1 MRGIH
6 RSSFIV
12 HRSSMS
18 RLDRLKSR
26 LNELPNRPGVYLHKN
41 AEGQVIYVG
50 KARNLRNRVTSYVV
64 GKGVRSNPITN
75 ALIGEIDAVDFVTT
89 NNELEAILLE
99 NNLIKA
105 HQPRYNILLRDD
117 KTYPY
122 IKVTM
127 SEDFPRAV
135 FTRRLD
141 RKKGDLFFG
150 PFFAGTARRILK
162 LVADQFKLRSC
173 DLDITDGKSALSR
186 PCLYY
191 DMHQCLGPCV
201 VGLTTSA
208 EYREMVDDVVLFL
221 SGKSR
226 ELQDRLSRRMYKAA
240 EGENFELATYYRDL
254 IRTVERIQAEQQV
267 ASAEE
272 EDMDVWGLHEEGS
285 DVAVQLFVIRDGNV
299 VDRRELFWEKVG
311 RRADVPSALDLA
323 DGTSA
328 LLCGDYQPG
337 YFLSE
342 ILQRYY
348 QDNLFIP
355 QQILLPFE
363 VEEKELITEWL
374 SSRSGRKVLLR
385 VPQRGQG
392 VNRVELANRNARL
405 SHESRFRKSQQD
417 RLQIAASRLAQLLGY
432 PDREIRKI
440 ESFDISNI
448 QGSDSVAGM
457 VTLDRGKFDKKHYRV
472 FNIRTVEGADD
483 FRSMAEAVDRRYR
496 RLLEEKKPLPDMI
509 LIDGGRGQLNA
520 ALAAL
525 TKLGIEEIPIAG
537 LAKREEE
544 IYVPDR
550 EEPIRL
556 ERHDVALHL
565 LQMVRD
571 ETHRFA
577 VSSHRRRRSKRTLH
591 SELDDLPGIG
601 TRRKRLLIERF
612 GSVSAIKQ
620 ASAQDL
626 VNVLGRKVGQTL
638 WDELHVHT
646 VSR

>member
-1 MRGIH
+1 
-6 RSSFIV
+6 
-12 HRSSMS
+12 MS
-18 RLDRLKSR
+18 ETRYERLKAR
-26 LNELPNRPGVYLHKN
+26 IKELPERPGVYMHKN
-41 AEGQVIYVG
+41 AGGEVVYVG
-50 KARNLRNRVTSYVV
+50 KARNLRNRVNSYLV
-64 GKGVRSNPITN
+64 GKGARDAKTMSLVD
-75 ALIGEIDAVDFVTT
+75 EIDSIDFVTT

-99 NNLIKA
+99 NNLIKT

-127 SEDFPRAV
+127 TEDFPRVV
-135 FTRRLD
+135 FTRRVD

-162 LVADQFKLRSC
+162 LIADQFKLRSC
-173 DLDITDGKSALSR
+173 DLDITDGENALTR

-201 VGLTTSA
+201 VGLTTRT
-208 EYREMVDDVVLFL
+208 EYQEMVDDVVLFL
-221 SGKSR
+221 SGKSK
-226 ELQDRLSRRMYKAA
+226 ELQSRLSARMHTSA
-240 EGENFELATYYRDL
+240 ERENFELATYYRDL

-267 ASAEE
+267 ASAGE
-272 EDMDVWGLHEEGS
+272 EDVDVWGLHEEGG
-285 DVAVQLFVIRDGNV
+285 DVAVQLFVLRDGNI
-299 VDRRELFWEKVG
+299 VDRRELFWEKIG
-311 RRADVPSALDLA
+311 A
-323 DGTSA
+323 
-328 LLCGDYQPG
+328 YQPAH
-337 YFLSE
+337 FLAE
-342 ILQRYY
+342 VLQRYY

-355 QQILLPFE
+355 QEILIPFE
-363 VEEKELITEWL
+363 IEDADLLEQWL
-374 SSRSGRKVLLR
+374 TSNAGRKTGLR
-385 VPQRGQG
+385 APQRGRG
-392 VNRVELANRNARL
+392 VDRVELANRNARL

-417 RLQIAASRLAQLLGY
+417 RLQIAASRLGQILGASG
-432 PDREIRKI
+432 DIQRI

-457 VTLDRGKFDKKHYRV
+457 VVLDRGKFDKNQYRV
-472 FNIRTVEGADD
+472 FNIKTVVGADD

-496 RLLEEKKPLPDMI
+496 RVLEEEKPLPDLI

-520 ALAAL
+520 ALTAL
-525 TKLGIEEIPIAG
+525 NKLGIDEITIAG

-550 EEPIRL
+550 DEPIRL
-556 ERHDVALHL
+556 DRHDVALQL

-577 VSSHRRRRSKRTLH
+577 VSSHRRRRSKRVLH

-601 TRRKRLLIERF
+601 DKRRRLLIERF
-612 GSVSAIKQ
+612 GSLSAVKQ

-626 VNVLGRKVGQTL
+626 MNVLGRKVGQL
-638 WDELHVHT
+638 VYDELHT
-646 VSR
+646 AMR

>member
-1 MRGIH
+1 
-6 RSSFIV
+6 
-12 HRSSMS
+12 MS
-18 RLDRLKSR
+18 EATRLERLKAR
-26 LNELPNRPGVYLHKN
+26 LREIPDRPGVYLHKN
-41 AEGQVIYVG
+41 ADGEVIYVG
-50 KARNLRNRVTSYVV
+50 KARNLRNRVNAYLV
-64 GKGVRSNPITN
+64 GKGVRDPKTF
-75 ALIGEIDAVDFVTT
+75 ALMSEIEAIDFVTT

-99 NNLIKA
+99 NNLIKQ

-127 SEDFPRAV
+127 SEPYPRVV
-135 FTRRLD
+135 FTRRVD
-141 RKKGDLFFG
+141 RKKGDLFYG

-173 DLDITDGKSALSR
+173 DLDIQEGKSALTR

-201 VGLTTSA
+201 VGLTTA
-208 EYREMVDDVVLFL
+208 GEYREMVDDVVLFL
-221 SGKSR
+221 GGKSR
-226 ELQDRLSRRMYKAA
+226 ELQERLSDRMYRAA

-267 ASAEE
+267 ASAGD
-272 EDMDVWGLHEEGS
+272 EDVDVWGLHEEGG
-285 DVAVQLFVIRDGNV
+285 DVAVQLFVLRDGNI
-299 VDRRELFWEKVG
+299 VDRRELFWEKI
-311 RRADVPSALDLA
+311 P
-323 DGTSA
+323 
-328 LLCGDYQPG
+328 DYQPAH
-337 YFLSE
+337 FLSE
-342 ILQRYY
+342 VLQRYY

-355 QQILLPFE
+355 REILVPFAIE
-363 VEEKELITEWL
+363 DEDLLTEWL
-374 SSRSGRKVLLR
+374 KSQADRHVAMR
-385 VPQRGQG
+385 VPQRGKG
-392 VNRVELANRNARL
+392 VDRVELANRNARL

-417 RLQIAASRLAQLLGY
+417 RLQIAASRLGQILSAGH
-432 PDREIRKI
+432 EIQRI

-457 VTLDRGKFDKKHYRV
+457 VVLDRGKFDKNQYRV
-472 FNIRTVEGADD
+472 FNIKSVVGADD

-496 RLLEEKKPLPDMI
+496 RVLGEDKPFPDLI

-520 ALAAL
+520 ALTAL
-525 TKLGIEEIPIAG
+525 NKLGVEEIAIAG

-550 EEPIRL
+550 DEPIRL
-556 ERHDVALHL
+556 DRHDPALQL

-601 TRRKRLLIERF
+601 EKRRRLLIERF
-612 GSVSAIKQ
+612 GSVSGVKQ

-626 VNVLGRKVGQTL
+626 MNVLGRKVGQTL
-638 WDELHVHT
+638 YDELH
-646 VSR
+646 S

>member
-1 MRGIH
+1 
-6 RSSFIV
+6 
-12 HRSSMS
+12 MS
-18 RLDRLKSR
+18 RIERLKAR
-26 LNELPNRPGVYLHKN
+26 IKELPDRPGVYLHKN
-41 AEGQVIYVG
+41 VGGEVIYVG
-50 KARNLRNRVTSYVV
+50 KARNLRNRVNSYLV
-64 GKGVRSNPITN
+64 GKGARDIKTMSLVH
-75 ALIGEIDAVDFVTT
+75 EIDAIDFVTT

-117 KTYPY
+117 KSYPY
-122 IKVTM
+122 LKVTM
-127 SEDFPRAV
+127 SEDFPRVV
-135 FTRRLD
+135 FTRRTD
-141 RKKGDLFFG
+141 RKKGDLYFG

-173 DLDITDGKSALSR
+173 DLDIVDGKSALTR

-201 VGLTTSA
+201 VGLTTRA
-208 EYREMVDDVVLFL
+208 EYQEMSDDVVLFL
-221 SGKSR
+221 SGKSK
-226 ELQDRLSRRMYKAA
+226 ELQQRLSARMHNAA
-240 EGENFELATYYRDL
+240 EHESFELATYYRDL

-267 ASAEE
+267 ASAGE
-272 EDMDVWGLHEEGS
+272 EDVDVWGLYEEGG
-285 DVAVQLFVIRDGNV
+285 DVAVQLFVLRDGNI

-311 RRADVPSALDLA
+311 
-323 DGTSA
+323 
-328 LLCGDYQPG
+328 DYQHG
-337 YFLSE
+337 YFLGE
-342 ILQRYY
+342 VLQRYY

-355 QQILLPFE
+355 PEILIPFE
-363 VEEKELITEWL
+363 IEDPELLEAWL
-374 SSRSGRKVLLR
+374 SSNTSRKVSLR
-385 VPQRGQG
+385 APQRGRG
-392 VNRVELANRNARL
+392 VDRVELANRNARL

-417 RLQIAASRLAQLLGY
+417 RLQIAASRLGQILGSTG
-432 PDREIRKI
+432 EIQKI

-457 VTLDRGKFDKKHYRV
+457 IVLDRGKFDKNQYRV
-472 FNIRTVEGADD
+472 FNIKTVVGSDD

-496 RLLEEKKPLPDMI
+496 RLLEEDKPLPDMI

-520 ALAAL
+520 ARTAL
-525 TKLGIEEIPIAG
+525 NKLGIEEITIAG

-556 ERHDVALHL
+556 DRHDPALQL

-577 VSSHRRRRSKRTLH
+577 VSSHRRRRSKRVLH

-601 TRRKRLLIERF
+601 DKRRRLLIERF
-612 GSVSAIKQ
+612 GSLSAVKQ

-626 VNVLGRKVGQTL
+626 MNVLGRKVGQQV
-638 WDELHVHT
+638 WDELHAEALG
-646 VSR
+646 S